1 MCPSIDG
8 TFNLIQASHHKWHDT
23 LFWHNE
29 QQIDTLKV
37 FSIIDQSILL
47 LAPNSP
53 LGPRQTTADP
63 VNLYTERLNG
73 RMAMLGLAIGV
84 TVEALTGRG
93 IIDQVFGLFN

>member
-63 VNLYTERLNG
+63 VHLYTERLNG

-84 TVEALTGRG
+84 TVEALTGKG
-93 IIDQVFGLFN
+93 ILNQVFGLFS

>member
-84 TVEALTGRG
+84 TVEALTGKG
-93 IIDQVFGLFN
+93 ILDQVFGLFG